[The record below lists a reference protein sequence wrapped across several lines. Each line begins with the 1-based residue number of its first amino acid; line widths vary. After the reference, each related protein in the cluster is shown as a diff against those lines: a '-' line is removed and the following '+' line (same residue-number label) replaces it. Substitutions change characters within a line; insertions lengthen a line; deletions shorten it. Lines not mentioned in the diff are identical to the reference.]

1 LRDVDHPAS
10 ARSVLLAPRFSAF
23 FTAVFF
29 SAFNDN
35 FFKNAIVLLIG
46 ATRAEAFGLS
56 PEEMITACTAVF
68 ILPFFVLSA
77 TAGQIA
83 DRYEKT
89 QLIRFI
95 KGAEVPIMALAAYGF
110 AAAHV
115 EALFA
120 ALFLMGI
127 HSAFLGPVKYGV
139 LPELLP
145 AGELV
150 MGNALVEMGTFLA
163 ILLGTIGGGVLV
175 LAEGGPTWV
184 GAGVVLFACCGFFAA
199 MRMPTAGRDDPSVRV
214 QWDLVRPTL
223 EVLRITGRTRSV
235 LLSVLGIS
243 WFWFLGACLLSI
255 IPIYVSDTLGAEPRA
270 ATLLLTIFCVGI
282 ATGSLL
288 TERISG
294 KNLELGLVPFGS
306 FGMSLA
312 ALDLYFV
319 GAHPVAAGAEPR
331 TIAALVAAPWA
342 WRMLADLLGVAL
354 FGGFFTVPL
363 YTLIQQRAEPGE
375 RARVVAGN
383 NVLNALFMAVGS
395 VALGLCLRA
404 EVPVPTLF
412 AGIAGLNLLAAI
424 YIYSVVPEFLLR
436 FLAWILSR
444 LMYRLR
450 LEGHEHVPETG
461 GAVLV
466 CNHVSFIDW
475 LIVGGS
481 VRRPLRFVMDHRIA
495 GTPLVSTLFRHAKTI
510 PIAPQREDPA
520 LMERAFA
527 RIAEELRAGELV
539 CIFPEGKLTAD
550 GAMSVF
556 KPGIERIVAETPVP
570 VVPAALDGLWGS
582 IFSRKDGPAMQKM
595 PRRFRARLRLTIGAP
610 IAPDAVSAPALEA
623 EVRRLLEAGRAE
635 AGGAPPPAPASGAET
650 A

>member
-1 LRDVDHPAS
+1 VDQLAS
-10 ARSVLLAPRFSAF
+10 PRKVLFAPRFSAF
-23 FTAVFF
+23 FSALFL

-56 PEEMITACTAVF
+56 PEEMITACTGVF
-68 ILPFFVLSA
+68 ILPFFLLSA

-89 QLIRFI
+89 RLIRFI
-95 KGAEVPIMALAAYGF
+95 KAAEIPIMALAAYGF
-110 AAAHV
+110 AAGHI
-115 EALFA
+115 EALFV
-120 ALFLMGI
+120 ALFAMGV
-127 HSAFLGPVKYGV
+127 HSAFLGPIKYGV

-150 MGNALVEMGTFLA
+150 VGNALVEMGTFLA

-175 LAEGGPTWV
+175 LMEGGPAWV
-184 GAGVVLFACCGFFAA
+184 GGGVVLFACLGFFAA
-199 MRMPTAGRDDPSVRV
+199 MRMPTAGRADASVRV
-214 QWDLVRPTL
+214 QWDLVRPTI
-223 EVLRITGRTRSV
+223 EVLRITARTRAV

-255 IPIYVSDTLGAEPRA
+255 IPIYVSETLGAEPRA
-270 ATLLLTIFCVGI
+270 ATLLLTVFCVGI

-319 GAHPVAAGAEPR
+319 GAHPVAAGADPR
-331 TIAALVAAPWA
+331 TLMALLAEPWA
-342 WRMLADLLGVAL
+342 WRMMLDLLGIAL

-375 RARVVAGN
+375 RARVIAGN
-383 NVLNALFMAVGS
+383 NVLNALFMAGGS
-395 VALGLCLRA
+395 VLLGLCLRA
-404 EVPVPTLF
+404 EVPVPALF
-412 AGIAGLNLLAAI
+412 AGVAALNLLAAL

-450 LEGHEHVPETG
+450 LVGHEHVPESG

-475 LIVGGS
+475 LIIGGS
-481 VRRPLRFVMDHRIA
+481 IRRPVRFVMDHRIA
-495 GTPLVSTLFRHAKTI
+495 AMPIAATLFRHAKTI

-527 RIAEELRAGELV
+527 RIAEELRDGELV

-550 GAMSVF
+550 GAMNAF
-556 KPGIERIVAETPVP
+556 RPGIERIIAETPVP
-570 VVPAALDGLWGS
+570 VVPLALDGLWGS
-582 IFSRKDGPAMQKM
+582 LFSRKDGPAMQKM
-595 PRRFRARLRLTIGAP
+595 PRRFRAPLRLS
-610 IAPDAVSAPALEA
+610 IAEAIPPEEASAQRLEA
-623 EVRRLLEAGRAE
+623 EVRSLLDEGRA
-635 AGGAPPPAPASGAET
+635 GAVDASA